1 MAKARSAD
9 QPPDEPD
16 PRLFIA
22 SIQKAMAVMELFEAE
37 RQDLSLAEIMAR
49 AGSGRSAVQRL
60 VYTLHRLGYL
70 SRDPATKRYTPGAKV
85 LGLYRGYIGGR
96 SVLQRARHALLDLNL
111 ATRECVSWAE
121 LLETEIV
128 IVENWP
134 SPHLTAV
141 TLVPG
146 MRFEAVSASS
156 GQVLLAHAGPETVAR
171 AFAAASPLARERSGA
186 RDLDAFRRLLHRVRA
201 QGHAMTTKAFDQESL
216 SISAPVLDAQG
227 RALGAVNLSA
237 LRSRFDRDQAQEKLL
252 PAVVEAARACR

>member
-1 MAKARSAD
+1 MARARPAAD
-9 QPPDEPD
+9 EAD
-16 PRLFIA
+16 PRLFVA
-22 SIQKAMAVMELFEAE
+22 SIEKAMTVLELFEAE
-37 RQDLSLAEIMAR
+37 RQDLSLTEIMAR
-49 AGSGRSAVQRL
+49 AGIGRSAVQRF

-70 SRDPATKRYTPGAKV
+70 SRDPATKRYSPGAKV
-85 LGLYRGYIGGR
+85 LGLYRGYVGGR
-96 SVLQRARHALLDLNL
+96 SVLQRARQALLELNL
-111 ATRECVSWAE
+111 STRECVSWAE

-156 GQVLLAHAGPETVAR
+156 GQILLAHARPEAVAH
-171 AFAAASPLARERSGA
+171 AFGAASRRARERSGVA
-186 RDLDAFRRLLHRVRA
+186 DLGAFRRLLDTVRT
-201 QGHAMTTKAFDQESL
+201 QGFAMTSKAFDQESF

-237 LRSRFDRDQAQEKLL
+237 LRSRFDRDQALARL
-252 PAVVEAARACR
+252 APAVRGAAQACR